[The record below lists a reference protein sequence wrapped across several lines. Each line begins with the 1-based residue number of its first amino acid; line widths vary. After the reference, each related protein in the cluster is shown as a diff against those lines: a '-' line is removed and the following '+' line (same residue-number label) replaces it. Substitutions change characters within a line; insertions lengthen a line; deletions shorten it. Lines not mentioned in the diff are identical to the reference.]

1 MDPEKPVRQE
11 LRVVSHNLGGQN
23 DDGGRVT
30 ATWALPLVLAGVLV
44 VGESASADSEIY
56 GYVGPN
62 GVFEMTNVPT
72 DQRFRSAES
81 QVRRL
86 SHRASAEEVEE
97 AVKRYAFQFQLH
109 PALLLAVIKAES
121 DFNPTVISRSGAVGL
136 MQLIPE
142 TAIRHGVLN
151 LYDTGDN
158 IRGGARHLRY
168 LLDRFNGNVRL
179 AVAAYNAGE
188 RRVERYRAI
197 PPYPETRDYVRKVM
211 IYYKSFRGDYQ
222 ASPGKAVFWP
232 CTTSRCNWSHCL
244 SLRICETHGMQS
256 GNRG

>member
-1 MDPEKPVRQE
+1 MDHEKAVRQE
-11 LRVVSHNLGGQN
+11 LRVVSHNLGGQS

-30 ATWALPLVLAGVLV
+30 ATWALPLALAGVLV
-44 VGESASADSEIY
+44 AGEPASADSEIY

-136 MQLIPE
+136 KQLIPE

-151 LYDTGDN
+151 LYGTCGTYWIDLTGTCGW
-158 IRGGARHLRY
+158 R
-168 LLDRFNGNVRL
+168 
-179 AVAAYNAGE
+179 
-188 RRVERYRAI
+188 
-197 PPYPETRDYVRKVM
+197 
-211 IYYKSFRGDYQ
+211 
-222 ASPGKAVFWP
+222 
-232 CTTSRCNWSHCL
+232 
-244 SLRICETHGMQS
+244 SLRIMQVNGAWS
-256 GNRG
+256 GIAQFRPIRKLATMSGR